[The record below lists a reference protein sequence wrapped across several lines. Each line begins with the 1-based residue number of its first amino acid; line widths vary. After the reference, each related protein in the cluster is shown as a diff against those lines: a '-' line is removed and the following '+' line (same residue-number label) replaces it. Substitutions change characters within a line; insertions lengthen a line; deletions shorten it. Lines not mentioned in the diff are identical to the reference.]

1 MSQSNEQSEIGK
13 MQRGCGAWHG
23 HECARTRY
31 RVFGAGGSRRRH
43 VAPPCH
49 VELPRHITY
58 CARATQARHNQVE
71 ASWIGRA
78 RSAPARIRCPCV
90 AYWLDGNAHSAAKA
104 PSRRRK
110 TASRDPMLR
119 SNTPKCG
126 EGQLLYRT
134 SATGPDGA
142 ARSYNSTRQER
153 TVMQSTETL
162 RD

>member
-31 RVFGAGGSRRRH
+31 RVIGAGGSRRRQ

-58 CARATQARHNQVE
+58 YARATQARQNQVE
-71 ASWIGRA
+71 ASWVGRA

-126 EGQLLYRT
+126 EGQLLYNQYRCR
-134 SATGPDGA
+134 A
-142 ARSYNSTRQER
+142 ARFYKPSIQ
-153 TVMQSTETL
+153 QFQ
-162 RD
+162 

>member
-31 RVFGAGGSRRRH
+31 RVIGAGGSRRCH

-49 VELPRHITY
+49 VELPRQITY
-58 CARATQARHNQVE
+58 YARATPSTSESGRG
-71 ASWIGRA
+71 ASWVGRA
-78 RSAPARIRCPCV
+78 SSAPARIRCPCV

-110 TASRDPMLR
+110 TASRGPMR

-126 EGQLLYRT
+126 EGQLLYNQYRCR
-134 SATGPDGA
+134 A
-142 ARSYNSTRQER
+142 ARLYKPIIQ
-153 TVMQSTETL
+153 QFQ
-162 RD
+162 